1 MTAGSDRRRAETAQ
15 PASTGGVNPSG
26 QTTGLF
32 DDLRDLYQEV
42 ILDHGRKPRNFRR
55 LEDATTTARGDNPM
69 CGDRIE
75 LFVKQAPDGTIAD
88 AAFQGRGCAISTA
101 SASLMTEVV
110 KGKTAE
116 QAKDLGAKFRELAM
130 TGTCPDCGAALA
142 DDMERLA
149 PLSGVHEFPS
159 RVKCATLAWH
169 ALGAALDGAKEASS
183 E

>member
-1 MTAGSDRRRAETAQ
+1 MS
-15 PASTGGVNPSG
+15 
-26 QTTGLF
+26 GLF

-55 LEDATTTARGDNPM
+55 LDDATATARGDNPM

-75 LFVKQAPDGTIAD
+75 LFIRRDDDGIIAD
-88 AAFQGRGCAISTA
+88 VAFQGRGCAISTA
-101 SASLMTEVV
+101 SASLMTETV

-116 QAKDLGAKFRELAM
+116 QAKALGHQFRELAM
-130 TGTCPDCGAALA
+130 TGACAACETAFA

-169 ALGAALDGAKEASS
+169 TLNAALDGAKEASS

>member
-1 MTAGSDRRRAETAQ
+1 M
-15 PASTGGVNPSG
+15 
-26 QTTGLF
+26 F

-55 LEDATTTARGDNPM
+55 LESADLNARGDNPM

-75 LFVKQAPDGTIAD
+75 LFIDMDGGRIAD

-101 SASLMTEVV
+101 SASLMTETVR
-110 KGKTAE
+110 GKTPAE
-116 QAKDLGAKFRELAM
+116 AREMAAKFRELAM
-130 TGTCPDCGAALA
+130 TGTCPDCGGALEE
-142 DDMERLA
+142 DMERLQA
-149 PLSGVHEFPS
+149 LSGVHEFPS

-169 ALGAALDGAKEASS
+169 TLNTALDGGQEASS

>member
-1 MTAGSDRRRAETAQ
+1 M
-15 PASTGGVNPSG
+15 
-26 QTTGLF
+26 F

-55 LEDATTTARGDNPM
+55 LEQPDRTARGDNPM

-75 LFVKQAPDGTIAD
+75 LFLKLGADGGIAD

-101 SASLMTEVV
+101 SASLMTEIV
-110 KGKTAE
+110 KGKTGA
-116 QAKDLGAKFRELAM
+116 QARALADGFRELAM
-130 TGTCPDCGAALA
+130 TGACPTCEAALA
-142 DDMERLA
+142 EDMERLQ

-169 ALGAALDGAKEASS
+169 TLNAALDGSKETSS

>member
-1 MTAGSDRRRAETAQ
+1 MS
-15 PASTGGVNPSG
+15 
-26 QTTGLF
+26 GLF

-55 LEDATTTARGDNPM
+55 LEDADATARGDNPM

-75 LFVKQAPDGTIAD
+75 LFVKHAPDGTIAD
-88 AAFQGRGCAISTA
+88 VAFQGRGCAISTA
-101 SASLMTEVV
+101 SASIMTEVV
-110 KGKTAE
+110 KGKSDAD
-116 QAKDLGAKFRELAM
+116 AKALGASFRELAM
-130 TGTCPDCGAALA
+130 TGACPDCAASLA

-159 RVKCATLAWH
+159 RVKCATLPWRT
-169 ALGAALDGAKEASS
+169 LEAALAETRNPAST

>member
-1 MTAGSDRRRAETAQ
+1 M
-15 PASTGGVNPSG
+15 
-26 QTTGLF
+26 F

-55 LEDATTTARGDNPM
+55 LEDATQMARGDNPL

-75 LFVKQAPDGTIAD
+75 LFIKLGAENRIDD

-101 SASLMTEVV
+101 SASLMTETVR
-110 KGKTAE
+110 GKTPAE
-116 QAKDLGAKFRELAM
+116 AEALAGQFRDLAM
-130 TGTCPDCGAALA
+130 TGNCPHCVASLTDE
-142 DDMERLA
+142 MERLA

-169 ALGAALDGAKEASS
+169 TLHAALAGAPEASS

>member
-1 MTAGSDRRRAETAQ
+1 M
-15 PASTGGVNPSG
+15 
-26 QTTGLF
+26 F

-55 LEDATTTARGDNPM
+55 LDDADRSARGDNPM
-69 CGDRIE
+69 CGDRLE
-75 LFVKQAPDGTIAD
+75 LFLKLGADGGIAD

-101 SASLMTEVV
+101 SASLMTETV
-110 KGKTAE
+110 KGKSQAE
-116 QAKDLGAKFRELAM
+116 AQTLSDRFRTLAM
-130 TGTCPDCGAALA
+130 TGACPECGAELA
-142 DDMERLA
+142 DEMERLQ

-169 ALGAALDGAKEASS
+169 TLNAALKGAQEASS